1 MHFIRTRADERAPAS
16 AQLIADDA
24 FADRWEKF
32 FSRCRA
38 LGPHLGPILFQL
50 QPAFA
55 CTRGGRPARG
65 PRDTLGRLA
74 ALSRVLPLGPGAAA
88 TAATGPVSPA
98 SGQPKGGQ
106 RQGQGQHPLPQA
118 RDVEG
123 SAGAPGGSGAPPP
136 PRLVFEFRHPSWFC
150 EEVYDIM
157 RRNDWCVVGQS

>member
-74 ALSRVLPLGPGAAA
+74 ALSSVLPLGPGAAA
-88 TAATGPVSPA
+88 AA
-98 SGQPKGGQ
+98 GQPEGG
-106 RQGQGQHPLPQA
+106 
-118 RDVEG
+118 V
-123 SAGAPGGSGAPPP
+123 
-136 PRLVFEFRHPSWFC
+136 RLVFEFRHSSWFC